1 MPILL
6 FTGYDRTGE
15 GLQPDRS
22 FFDKFGAPVALEDLW
37 MEGYHAIEKVLC
49 EFMLSTDNPE
59 IPFPP
64 VAGYAG
70 VSHLYKVCRLAGA

>member
-1 MPILL
+1 MTPSVQLMHETKLL
-6 FTGYDRTGE
+6 FF
-15 GLQPDRS
+15 LP
-22 FFDKFGAPVALEDLW
+22 
-37 MEGYHAIEKVLC
+37 IEKVLC

-70 VSHLYKVCRLAGA
+70 VSHLYKVYRSATAGWLDGCLKKNCENKAVKKI